1 MSIGHRQCN
10 MKSRYHWHILY
21 HAFIIDINL
30 WKIQILLN
38 IQTELGTSELLVFCE
53 RVVLRLK
60 DL

>member
-1 MSIGHRQCN
+1 